1 MILLS
6 TQRFS
11 ILTDPV
17 TQNST
22 IPAPT
27 AEEPNRRVMT
37 LHAKWVADQS
47 YRVDYYFPD
56 GSLDSGGNAMDGG
69 PIPGVSGKEYAENG
83 SVDPAPEPAV
93 PANAGAGRAFVG
105 WSTMPQRILPGP
117 DDADYDEDEVR
128 AVLMESLSGLITE
141 RFVLTQ
147 ELVNPDLNGN
157 TTLKLYAVYAT
168 DQELKEA
175 KEKKDPGPVVILLN
189 SGQIPPD
196 IHFDNNGYAAPDAGE
211 ELARLQVPQVNGSV
225 TLPTGTGLAQEKPGL
240 AVPGWQI
247 VGWSDNREPGTA
259 GAQLFAPG
267 EEVGVSPS
275 SVYQPAKEYPGLSGL
290 GTTLSV
296 SPLGTVCIT

>member
-1 MILLS
+1 
-6 TQRFS
+6 
-11 ILTDPV
+11 
-17 TQNST
+17 
-22 IPAPT
+22 
-27 AEEPNRRVMT
+27 
-37 LHAKWVADQS
+37 
-47 YRVDYYFPD
+47 
-56 GSLDSGGNAMDGG
+56 
-69 PIPGVSGKEYAENG
+69 
-83 SVDPAPEPAV
+83 
-93 PANAGAGRAFVG
+93 
-105 WSTMPQRILPGP
+105 
-117 DDADYDEDEVR
+117 
-128 AVLMESLSGLITE
+128 MESLSGLITE

-147 ELVNPDLNGN
+147 ELVDPDLNGN